1 MSVFNER
8 ADLIDDLEFKHGK
21 PLGRVAAAMDLL
33 SDIQIAV
40 GTHAAYCKRPSNP
53 TLPTRDIE
61 EVLQLV
67 GYVKELMV
75 DLRDQLKPR
84 PR

>member
-1 MSVFNER
+1 MSVFDER
-8 ADLIDDLEFKHGK
+8 AELIDHMEFKFGK

-53 TLPTRDIE
+53 TRPTRDIE
-61 EVLQLV
+61 DVLRMI
-67 GYVKELMV
+67 GHVKELMV
-75 DLRDQLKPR
+75 DLRSELQQR
-84 PR
+84 P

>member
-1 MSVFNER
+1 MSVFDER
-8 ADLIDDLEFKHGK
+8 AELVEDMEFKYGR
-21 PLGRVAAAMDLL
+21 PLGRVAAVMDLL

-61 EVLQLV
+61 DVLRMV
-67 GYVKELMV
+67 GHVKELMV
-75 DLRDQLKPR
+75 DLRGQLTSPK
-84 PR
+84 

>member
-1 MSVFNER
+1 MSVFDER
-8 ADLIDDLEFKHGK
+8 PDLIDDMEFKYGR
-21 PLGRVAAAMDLL
+21 PLGRVAAAIDLL

-61 EVLQLV
+61 DVLRMV
-67 GYVKELMV
+67 GHVKELLF
-75 DLRDQLKPR
+75 DLRDHLKPR
-84 PR
+84 PA

>member
-1 MSVFNER
+1 MSVFEDR
-8 ADLIDDLEFKHGK
+8 AELIDELVFKHGK
-21 PLGRVAAAMDLL
+21 PLGRIAAAMDLL

-61 EVLQLV
+61 DVLRMIE
-67 GYVKELMV
+67 YVKELMV
-75 DLRDQLKPR
+75 DLREHVKNR
-84 PR
+84 SE